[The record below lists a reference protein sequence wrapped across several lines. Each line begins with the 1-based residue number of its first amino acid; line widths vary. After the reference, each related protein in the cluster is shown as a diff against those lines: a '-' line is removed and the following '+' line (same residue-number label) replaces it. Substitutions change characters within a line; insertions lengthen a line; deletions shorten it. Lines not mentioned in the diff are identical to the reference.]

1 MLMNIC
7 SFLLTI
13 VLLTSFSVNAKEPI
27 TNTPFI
33 SNTTLDGKI
42 RTVYYDVHNSEKN
55 SSAGAWTG
63 GLWLNFRSGYLGD
76 ILGVGASFYGVTK
89 LDMSKENKHSY
100 QLLNNNNEGFAKLG
114 QIYGEIKLP
123 SSFTGRSASFTVGRQ
138 TLRTGLISGSS
149 SRSTP
154 STWSGYNLKGAIESS
169 VGNLEIG
176 LALVDQMSLRNE
188 AGFHDITNFSH
199 QRIEHIIGSEIT
211 YTLPLSSNRKLRF
224 KYRNAFA
231 RDFLQ
236 AHNGD
241 ILFTMPVGKKIEVSA
256 GVSYYQSRKDGSL
269 WEGKGF
275 NGTPLFDDKA
285 SVINL
290 HASLKSGSWYFR
302 TGISKFDA
310 PTSIKTTGSGYSQP
324 GVYYYDFGMN
334 THGTWDVGTTGF
346 AEDMLYDGETVWMG
360 GIAYDFSEI
369 GLKGLEAGYAFHY
382 GSGMHVISPNGQKIN
397 VAEHEHD
404 ILLVY
409 AFPQKNIEGLK
420 FKLKYGLYRND
431 AALRKAIGKE
441 ESDLR
446 IWLDYDFLIF

>member
-1 MLMNIC
+1 MQMNIRF
-7 SFLLTI
+7 FLLI
-13 VLLTSFSVNAKEPI
+13 MFFLIPAFVNARESI

-33 SNTTLDGKI
+33 NNTTLDGKI
-42 RTVYYDVHNSEKN
+42 RTVYYDVHNNEKD

-63 GLWLNFRSGYLGD
+63 GLWLNLRSGYLAD
-76 ILGVGASFYGVTK
+76 ILGFGASFYGVAK
-89 LDMSKENKHSY
+89 LDMPKGNKHSY
-100 QLLNNNNEGFAKLG
+100 QLLNNANEGFAQLG
-114 QIYGEIKLP
+114 QAYGEIKLP
-123 SSFTGRSASFTVGRQ
+123 SSFTGRTASFTVGRQ

-149 SRSTP
+149 SRTAP
-154 STWSGYNLKGAIESS
+154 SIWNGYNLKGAIESAA
-169 VGNLEIG
+169 GNLEIG

-199 QRIEHIIGSEIT
+199 QRIKHIIGSEII
-211 YTLPLSSNRKLRF
+211 YTLPLPNSSKLRF

-231 RDFLQ
+231 KDFLQ

-241 ILFTMPVGKKIEVSA
+241 ILFTVPVGENIEASV
-256 GVSYYQSRKDGSL
+256 GGSYYQTRKDGNL

-290 HASLKSGSWYFR
+290 HASLKSGSWHFR
-302 TGISKFDA
+302 TGISQFDA
-310 PTSIKTTGSGYSQP
+310 PTSIKATGSGYSRP
-324 GVYYYDFGMN
+324 GVYYYDLGMN
-334 THGTWDVGTTGF
+334 THGTWDIGTTGF
-346 AEDMLYDGETVWMG
+346 AEDMLYDGEIVWMG
-360 GIAYDFSEI
+360 GIAYDFSDV

-382 GSGMHVISPNGQKIN
+382 GSGMDVISPNGQKIN

-409 AFPQKNIEGLK
+409 AFPQKNIKGLK
-420 FKLKYGLYRND
+420 FKLKYGLYKND
-431 AALRKAIGKE
+431 PALRKAIGKE

-446 IWLDYDFLIF
+446 IWLDYDFLVF